1 MLPYTLGDSLNMD
14 RSAALADLD
23 AALREWLE
31 PALGAEFEG
40 NGRTLPI
47 GSQNDGNS
55 CGVCVLNAIDHA
67 IFGTA
72 LFRPGDR
79 HLVRMN
85 LFAMLA
91 GHLRE
96 TVGAPPTPSASV
108 VHSSSVSQW
117 QDVVTPPHANWLAEH
132 AKDTSVW
139 GIDPRLTQGRGSA
152 PPAVRSFRTAVV
164 DAAPT
169 VRIFKTAV
177 ADVAEDYRAVQGF
190 QNISFDGEQT
200 LVNRHWIKK
209 REFGSPI

>member
-1 MLPYTLGDSLNMD
+1 MLPYTLGDSLNKD
-14 RSAALADLD
+14 RSESLANLGS
-23 AALREWLE
+23 ALRDWLE
-31 PALGAEFEG
+31 QALGAEFEG

-47 GSQNDGNS
+47 GSQDDGSS

-72 LFRPGDR
+72 LFRPSDR

-85 LFAMLA
+85 LFTKLA
-91 GHLRE
+91 GYLRE

-117 QDVVTPPHANWLAEH
+117 PDDVTPPHVNWLAEH
-132 AKDTSVW
+132 AKDTAVW
-139 GIDPRLTQGRGSA
+139 GIDPRLTQAQGSA
-152 PPAVRSFRTAVV
+152 PPAVRPFRTALI

-177 ADVAEDYRAVQGF
+177 ADVAEDHRAVQGF

-209 REFGSPI
+209 REFSSPI